1 MSCLSNTFAID
12 PPGCGAK
19 MGGIRALL
27 WATGGS
33 APSLNLSTG
42 SDYLV
47 DVSGSFQRIPGRG
60 SFQCTAQVNE
70 AEGGLY
76 YRSEFAFNPSEYR
89 AGEDPLAYLLAAF
102 SEMGDEDI
110 TVLAEDWTGTLHVMG
125 WGPMRLSDTVAT
137 RFPLFLSAGDENTG
151 TEHTDRTGW
160 ALTLAST
167 HPLPAGTANPSDI
180 TIVNPSND

>member
-1 MSCLSNTFAID
+1 
-12 PPGCGAK
+12 

-33 APSLNLSTG
+33 APNLDIAVG
-42 SDYLV
+42 SDYGVLV
-47 DVSGSFQRIPGRG
+47 TGSFRRIPGRG

-70 AEGGLY
+70 AEGGVY

-110 TVLAEDWTGTLHVMG
+110 TVLAEDWNGTLHVMG

-167 HPLPAGTANPSDI
+167 HPLPAGEANPSDI